1 MRCIKVTFHY
11 ITEVSNSLK
20 ENNES
25 SDLLK
30 NLEKIYQ
37 KMEVLAACIDKLHER
52 YLLHNKLNDDYIS
65 NEFSWDIKEP
75 QALRTRK

>member
-1 MRCIKVTFHY
+1 MRCVKVTFHY
-11 ITEVSNSLK
+11 ITEASLK
-20 ENNES
+20 EN

-30 NLEKIYQ
+30 NLEKVYQ

-52 YLLHNKLNDDYIS
+52 YLLQDKLNDDYIS

-75 QALRTRK
+75 QTLRTRK